1 MVDKK
6 NGSNEDSEAHKAPA
20 GTTKKEAV
28 EKGMAELGSTAMPTQ
43 LRNYIQEHYHID
55 VDLNQISAA
64 KSKILKATTSSPPS
78 VSKPAAPKPSTKQ
91 HPDGSKPI
99 VGKAEMEKG
108 TQEISLRDIE
118 TVKDLVERVGTTS
131 LKMLIDV
138 MAR

>member
-6 NGSNEDSEAHKAPA
+6 NGSNESSESHKAPV

-28 EKGMAELGSTAMPTQ
+28 EQGLAELGSTAMPTQ

-55 VDLNQISAA
+55 MDLNQISAA
-64 KSKILKATTSSPPS
+64 KSKILKAAASSSPP
-78 VSKPAAPKPSTKQ
+78 VPKPAAPKPSTKPQ
-91 HPDGSKPI
+91 PAGSKP
-99 VGKAEMEKG
+99 VAGKAEIEKG

-118 TVKDLVERVGTTS
+118 AVKNLVERVGTTS

>member
-6 NGSNEDSEAHKAPA
+6 NGSNEGSESHKAPA

-28 EKGMAELGSTAMPTQ
+28 EKGLAELGSTAMPTQ

-55 VDLNQISAA
+55 IDLNQLPAA
-64 KSKILKATTSSPPS
+64 KSKILKAAASSPPA
-78 VSKPAAPKPSTKQ
+78 VPKPAAAKPPTKPQ
-91 HPDGSKPI
+91 PAGSKL
-99 VGKAEMEKG
+99 VAGKAEIEKA

-118 TVKDLVERVGTTS
+118 VVKDLVERVGTTS